1 MKRLSASKL
10 FWGVIFILS
19 AVLIVLDAIG
29 AEMGFLNGI
38 PVFRSIIVLLLV
50 SVAVEQLIKRDFGG
64 VFFPLAAAFMIYEA
78 QIAKW
83 LSLESSNIISNW
95 LVLVVAL
102 LLTVGCYLLFG
113 KKRSFSFEYNS
124 DNKRHKIAGSSVKNI
139 DCTCFNHMTVENEL
153 GSCEIHFSNVE
164 SYTGNGVLTVNNE
177 LGSMQIYVPR
187 EWTVTEHISNSLG
200 SVRTV
205 GDSNGTGK
213 TLIING
219 ENELGSIAIEYV

>member
-19 AVLIVLDAIG
+19 AVLIILDAIG

-124 DNKRHKIAGSSVKNI
+124 DNKKHKIAGSSVKNI
-139 DCTCFNHMTVENEL
+139 DCTCFNHMTLENEL

-164 SYTGNGVLTVNNE
+164 SYTGNGVLTVSNE
-177 LGSMQIYVPR
+177 LGSMKIYVPD
-187 EWTVTEHISNSLG
+187 EWAVTNRISNELG
-200 SVRTV
+200 SVKTV
-205 GDSNGTGK
+205 GDSKGSGK

-219 ENELGSIAIEYV
+219 ENELGSIVIEYV